1 MWYTIK
7 KYAHKNPAIA
17 YGWLVVIS
25 TYIVKQFPSLPN
37 ELIAVSLLSLLGLGK
52 RVQSIEDGKTEE
64 ALYTNPPKEN
74 NGKTSR

>member
-1 MWYTIK
+1 MLKKIWLAIK

-25 TYIVKQFPSLPN
+25 TYIVKKFPDLPN

-52 RVQSIEDGKTEE
+52 RIQSIENEKTKE
-64 ALYTNPPKEN
+64 ALYTMPPIKKE
-74 NGKTSR
+74 